1 MGSRLSWYAVE
12 KCTQQRNSNLLCVID
27 IYSKDALVVLLKDEK
42 GITITKVF
50 KVQESR
56 FKGQKS
62 NKSNQKVGNFR
73 IDQWNHC

>member
-27 IYSKDALVVLLKDEK
+27 IYSKYALVVPLKDEK
-42 GITITKVF
+42 GITITKAF
-50 KVQESR
+50 QVQECR

-62 NKSNQKVGNFR
+62 NKSNQKVVNFT